1 MTNAQGI
8 IAASLQSTIRPST
21 QRDIDEVELTL
32 REGDRRECEILGSR
46 EIWHQKLENFESCWT
61 IHINGKMVGY
71 CGVGIPIGGTALSPI
86 RWLCFLSTTNVDSMK
101 LSFVKESRNVL
112 KAIIESTPSYVTTFY
127 SMPMADYRG
136 SVIWHKRIL
145 KMQEINHFNIF
156 GHEHILF
163 KTTRKEMI

>member
-46 EIWHQKLENFESCWT
+46 EAWHQKVENFESCWT
-61 IHINGKMVGY
+61 IHINGKLVGY
-71 CGVGIPIGGTALSPI
+71 CGVAIPLGKTSLYPV
-86 RWLCFLSTTNVDSMK
+86 RWLCFLSTTNADKMK
-101 LSFVKESRNVL
+101 VSFVKNSRSVL
-112 KAIIESTPSYVTTFY
+112 KAIIASTPSHVSIFL
-127 SMPMADYRG
+127 SMPMAAYRG

-145 KMQEINHFNIF
+145 KMQEINHCNLF

-163 KTTRKEMI
+163 KITRKEII